1 MFGSRDAASQWTIKI
16 KNASGSGN
24 EEVLFSGRGSRLN
37 DWSRDGRYAVYS
49 VPGAN
54 GIPDLWLL
62 PLFDDASR
70 AQPVPFVTTDAAD
83 YQAKIS
89 PDGRWIAYSS
99 GETGRDE
106 VYVQRFPTKGSKQQV
121 SPAGGSQPA
130 GGLTARNCSTWPPTI
145 D

>member
-16 KNASGSGN
+16 KNASGAGN

-99 GETGRDE
+99 GETGRMKFTSRDSRPKEASSKFLLPVE
-106 VYVQRFPTKGSKQQV
+106 VNPL
-121 SPAGGSQPA
+121 AG
-130 GGLTARNCSTWPPTI
+130 
-145 D
+145 